1 MSQVIITKF
10 LGPTN
15 ARPSRIKVTSFS
27 GSIIVN
33 WDHAFN
39 VAENHVL
46 AADKLIKMRGWD
58 GGKFHGGLLPDD
70 TGYAFVSEYDPE

>member
-15 ARPSRIKVTSFS
+15 SRGSRIKVTSFS

-33 WDHAFN
+33 WDHAFG
-39 VAENHVL
+39 VAENHAL
-46 AADKLIKMRGWD
+46 AANELIKKRFWD

-70 TGYAFVSEYDPE
+70 TGYAFVAEDQP

>member
-15 ARPSRIKVTSFS
+15 SRGSRIKVTSYS

-33 WDHAFN
+33 WDHAFG

-46 AADKLIKMRGWD
+46 AADKLIKMRGW
-58 GGKFHGGLLPDD
+58 GGRNFVGGLLPND
-70 TGYAFVSEYDPE
+70 TGYAFVAEAPNP

>member
-1 MSQVIITKF
+1 MSQVIITKY

-15 ARPSRIKVTSFS
+15 SRGSRIKVTSYS

-33 WDHAFN
+33 WDHAFS
-39 VAENHVL
+39 VAENHVF
-46 AADKLIKMRGWD
+46 AANKLIKERGWD

-70 TGYAFVSEYDPE
+70 TGYAFVAKD